1 LTLSPPE
8 ICVQTSSSTL
18 SPRIRTLIPARLD
31 RLPWSGFHTMIVV
44 ALGVTWILDGLE
56 VTLMGAFSGVL
67 REPGTLHFTSAEIG
81 FIASCYLAGA
91 VTGALVFG
99 YLTDRYGRRLL
110 FFVTLAVYLTGA
122 LLTAFAWDLPSFVL
136 FRVITGAG
144 IGGEYAAINSAID
157 ELIPARLRGRI
168 DLYINGSYWVGAAL
182 GALST
187 LVFLNPRFFAVDVG
201 WRVGFFIGAL
211 LGLFILFVRRHV
223 PESPRWLVTHG
234 QRERAEQMVEEI
246 EQRVAASGKLLPAVD
261 ANDAIMLHPGAHIG
275 FGLVIRTMFG
285 VYWKRSVYGLALM
298 IAQAFLYNAIFFTY
312 TLVLTQFYA
321 VPAADTGLYLLPFA
335 AGNFLGVLVLGHF
348 FDTVGRRQMIAAT
361 YLASAALL
369 ALTGY
374 LFVAGE
380 LSAAGQTLL
389 WTLIFFFAS
398 PAASAAYLTVSEI
411 FPLETR
417 ALAIAFFY
425 SVGTAIGGI
434 AAPWMFGTLIG
445 TGSRLNVFYGY
456 LFAAGLMIAAALIA
470 LIYGIAAE
478 RQSLEKV
485 ARPLSALQE

>member
-1 LTLSPPE
+1 MPASAPAA
-8 ICVQTSSSTL
+8 
-18 SPRIRTLIPARLD
+18 IRTLIPARLD

-67 REPGTLHFTSAEIG
+67 QEPGTLHFSSAEIG

-91 VTGALVFG
+91 VTGALFFG
-99 YLTDRYGRRLL
+99 YLTDRYGRRVM
-110 FFVTLAVYLTGA
+110 FFATLAVYLIGA
-122 LLTAFAWDLPSFVL
+122 VLTAFAWDLWSFVL

-187 LVFLNPRFFAVDVG
+187 LVLLDPKIFAVDIG
-201 WRVGFFIGAL
+201 WRVGFFIGAV

-234 QRERAEQMVEEI
+234 QSVRAEEMVGEI
-246 EQRVAASGKLLPAVD
+246 EQRVAQAGRALPPAD
-261 ANDAIMLHPGAHIG
+261 ETDAITLHPRAHIG
-275 FGLVIRTMFG
+275 FGVVIHAMFG
-285 VYWKRSVYGLALM
+285 LYRRRAFLGLALM
-298 IAQAFLYNAIFFTY
+298 TAQAFLYNAIFFTY

-369 ALTGY
+369 VLTGY

-380 LSAAGQTLL
+380 LTAAGQTLL
-389 WTLIFFFAS
+389 WTAIFFFAS

-425 SVGTAIGGI
+425 SVGTGVGGI
-434 AAPWMFGTLIG
+434 AAPWLFGTLIG
-445 TGSRLNVFYGY
+445 TGSRMNVFYGY
-456 LFAAGLMIAAALIA
+456 LFAAALMIAAAAVA
-470 LIYGIAAE
+470 LVYGIAAE
-478 RQSLEKV
+478 RQSLERV
-485 ARPLSALQE
+485 ARPLSAADA